1 MNQKYVAKSDGHILL
16 NVQSAA
22 HHITQPG
29 QQAGRHGR
37 LSTLVTN
44 DCTIGQLESSWH
56 DHGNVQVNGQT
67 AGSVQT
73 IYLPKIKLP
82 QASTPFIW
90 SGSPMF
96 RLVETIFMLSIHC
109 IV

>member
-1 MNQKYVAKSDGHILL
+1 MLL

-44 DCTIGQLESSWH
+44 DCTIGQLESS
-56 DHGNVQVNGQT
+56 
-67 AGSVQT
+67 
-73 IYLPKIKLP
+73 
-82 QASTPFIW
+82 
-90 SGSPMF
+90 
-96 RLVETIFMLSIHC
+96 
-109 IV
+109 